1 MKLATSAILAA
12 ALILAGCESQPLPP
26 PPIAAAPPRSAGL
39 ARGADLP
46 TDASDI
52 LSELKTS
59 RLDFVARYY
68 RDPASRWPT
77 LSAGEVQRLSAL
89 GLKIVTV
96 WEWHSRDPA
105 AFSYASGYYEALNAY
120 GQAKSVGQP
129 AGSAIYFAVDFN
141 ARGQDLYRVD
151 QYFRGVAAGFA
162 AAGQG
167 RPQYKVGVYGS
178 GAVCAMMKGER
189 LAQYAWLSGSTAWEG
204 SSGYAGWNIRQADQ
218 GAHWAHLSFVHD
230 ANEATEDY
238 GGFRL
243 AGDDATPAPA
253 IATAAAPAVATATA
267 PPSPTDVAQQAREP
281 DHTLVGMIKSWF

>member
-1 MKLATSAILAA
+1 MPAILVAV
-12 ALILAGCESQPLPP
+12 LILAGCESQPLPP
-26 PPIAAAPPRSAGL
+26 PPIAAAPPRSAGPV
-39 ARGADLP
+39 RGVDLP

-96 WEWHSRDPA
+96 WESHSRRPDY
-105 AFSYASGYYEALNAY
+105 FSYASGYYDALSAY
-120 GQAKSVGQP
+120 RQAQSVGQP

-141 ARGQDLYRVD
+141 ARGPDLYRVD

-162 AAGQG
+162 AAGNG
-167 RPQYKVGVYGS
+167 RPGYKVGVYGS

-204 SSGYAGWNIRQADQ
+204 SSGYSGWNIRQADQ

-243 AGDDATPAPA
+243 AGYDATPAPSV
-253 IATAAAPAVATATA
+253 ATAAAAPAAAA
-267 PPSPTDVAQQAREP
+267 PQTPTDVAQQAPEP